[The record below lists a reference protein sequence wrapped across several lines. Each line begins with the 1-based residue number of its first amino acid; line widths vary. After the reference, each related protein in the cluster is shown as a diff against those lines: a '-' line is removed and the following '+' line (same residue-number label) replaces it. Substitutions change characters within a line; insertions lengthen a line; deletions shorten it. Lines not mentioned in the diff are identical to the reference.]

1 MQGIIDLILSNTLY
15 MAVAGILVL
24 VLIIFLMKK
33 VFKMAMI
40 VLVII
45 LAYAGYLY
53 MTEDDP
59 MKTIQ
64 SKLDKGKATV
74 KELDDATKEMRE
86 ETLDKVMEDVEKTL
100 KEKAKKR

>member
-15 MAVAGILVL
+15 MIIAGVLVL
-24 VLIIFLMKK
+24 GLIIFLMKK
-33 VFKMAMI
+33 VFKLAMI
-40 VLVII
+40 IVFAL
-45 LAYAGYLY
+45 LAYGGYLY

-59 MKTIQ
+59 MKIIQ
-64 SKLDKGKATV
+64 QKLDKGKATV

-86 ETLDKVMEDVEKTL
+86 ETLDKVMEDVEKQL